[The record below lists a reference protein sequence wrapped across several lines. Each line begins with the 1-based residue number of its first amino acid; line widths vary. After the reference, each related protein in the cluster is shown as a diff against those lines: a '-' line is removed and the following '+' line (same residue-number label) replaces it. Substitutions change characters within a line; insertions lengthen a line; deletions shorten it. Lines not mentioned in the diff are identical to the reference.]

1 MSKAHE
7 AAMRAAQQRVVEQ
20 RGFTIPKVSRK
31 DFGDEIPVVS
41 NGMAWTM
48 VAAVAVIVIMI
59 IIEACQ

>member
-31 DFGDEIPVVS
+31 DYGDEIPVES
-41 NGMAWTM
+41 NVMAWAM
-48 VAAVAVIVIMI
+48 VVAVAVVMVMV